1 MAYHVSRILALKP
14 GEIEKMSTKQLQKAT
29 TILNSAANKRV
40 KRAYKLGTESK
51 VIDKALEGGRFKTS
65 RLPKSMSETEKRATA
80 ESEFMRVREFLKKE
94 TSSTRGVKKTQRKI
108 MKKFTEKVNKGLKPS
123 EKVTSDDWYKPI
135 APDDKTTLN
144 DLVWAAV
151 DKFAE
156 KNPVTKEQRYT
167 LAGHAYEVATRSRKP
182 VHTKSGMLSSLRTF
196 SKKQYAEESGQDLTA
211 SVGDEELATVFK
223 NFEGI

>member
-51 VIDKALEGGRFKTS
+51 VIDKALEGGRFRTS

-80 ESEFMRVREFLKKE
+80 EAEFMRVRDFLKKE

-108 MKKFTEKVNKGLKPS
+108 MKKFTEKINKGLPES
-123 EKVTSDDWYKPI
+123 EKVTPSDWYKNLDPNEE
-135 APDDKTTLN
+135 TRLN
-144 DLVWAAV
+144 DLIWSMV
-151 DKFAE
+151 DKVAE
-156 KNPVTKEQRYT
+156 VKAVTKEQRYT
-167 LAGHAYEVATRSRKP
+167 LAGHAYEIATRSEKP
-182 VHTKSGMLSSLRTF
+182 VHTKAGMFGALYNWW
-196 SKKQYAEESGQDLTA
+196 KKQYKNESGNVLGAD
-211 SVGDEELATVFK
+211 VGDEELEK
-223 NFEGI
+223 NLKGYEGI

>member
-14 GEIEKMSTKQLQKAT
+14 GELEKMSTKQLQKAT

-40 KRAYKLGTESK
+40 KRAYKLGTESS
-51 VIDKALEGGRFKTS
+51 VIDKALEGGRFRTS

-80 ESEFMRVREFLKKE
+80 EAEFMRVRDFLKKE

-108 MKKFTEKVNKGLKPS
+108 MKKFTNKFNKGLPES
-123 EKVTSDDWYKPI
+123 EKLSTKDWYQAIEPGSE
-135 APDDKTTLN
+135 TTLN

-167 LAGHAYEVATRSRKP
+167 LAGHAYEVATRSWKP
-182 VHTKSGMLSSLRTF
+182 VHTKSGMLSSLRAF
-196 SKKQYAEESGQDLTA
+196 SKKQYAEESGKDLTA
-211 SVGDEELATVFK
+211 GVGDNEVATVFK
-223 NFEGI
+223 NFKGI